1 MRAFAMRITE
11 SSGMSHELITFS
23 PIDGREV
30 VRRPYATGQQIQD
43 TLRAAQAAQRQWR
56 DIDVADRATIMT
68 RAVER
73 FVAGRDDIARAITLQ
88 MGRPIR
94 HSPSEVDGFAARA
107 RHMIAI
113 APYALQPLAAAPGSD
128 RERFIRREPLGVTL
142 TIAPWNYPLLTAV
155 NSIVPALMAGNA
167 VVLKH
172 SDQTPLCAEML
183 HDAFAAAGVPAGLF
197 SYLHA
202 DHATTQQLVR
212 APEVRYVSFTGSVR
226 GGRAVEESA
235 AGRFIGVG
243 LELGG
248 NDAAYVRGDAD
259 IESAVD
265 SLVDGAFFNA
275 GQSCCG
281 IQRIYVARRLYDSFV
296 EQAASLTNRY
306 VLGDPRDPQTTL
318 GPVVRA
324 SAAAAVRQ
332 AIDEAVRQGARNVV
346 DAAYFPAAREGTAYV
361 APALLTDV
369 DHTMR
374 LMREECFG
382 PVAGIMPVDSDDEAV
397 ALMNDSDY
405 GLTAAVYTRDR
416 DAAIAIGQRVR
427 AGTIFMNRCDYLDP
441 GLAWTGVKDSGR
453 GVSLS
458 VLGYEQLTQPKSFHL
473 RVA

>member
-1 MRAFAMRITE
+1 ME
-11 SSGMSHELITFS
+11 LSGMSSELITIS

-30 VRRPYATGQQIQD
+30 VCRPYATVAQIQQ
-43 TLRAAQAAQRQWR
+43 TLQAAQAAQTQWR
-56 DIDVADRATIMT
+56 DAGIAERARLLT
-68 RAVER
+68 RAVDQ
-73 FVAGRDDIARAITLQ
+73 VIAARQEHAQAITVQ
-88 MGRPIR
+88 IGRPIR
-94 HSPSEVDGFAARA
+94 HAPSEVDGFGARA
-107 RHMIAI
+107 MHMIAI
-113 APYALQPLAAAPGSD
+113 APDALRPLAAAPGSE

-172 SDQTPLCAEML
+172 SDQTPLCAEL
-183 HDAFAAAGVPAGLF
+183 LYQAFANAGLPPGLF

-202 DHATTQQLVR
+202 DHATTQRLVR
-212 APEVRYVSFTGSVR
+212 APEIRFVSFTGSVR
-226 GGRAVEESA
+226 GGHAVEESA
-235 AGRFIGVG
+235 AGRFIGIG

-259 IESAVD
+259 IESSVE

-296 EQAASLTNRY
+296 EQAAALTNRY
-306 VLGDPRDPQTTL
+306 VLGDPREQETTL
-318 GPVVRA
+318 GPVVRR

-332 AIDEAVRQGARNVV
+332 AVADAVEQGARNVV
-346 DAAYFPAAREGTAYV
+346 DAAYFPAARDGTAYV
-361 APALLTDV
+361 APAVLTGT

-374 LMREECFG
+374 VMREECFG
-382 PVAGIMPVDSDDEAV
+382 PVVGIMPVDGDDQAV
-397 ALMNDSDY
+397 SLINDSNY
-405 GLTAAVYTRDR
+405 GLTAAIFTRDR
-416 DAAIAIGQRVR
+416 DAAVAIGARVQ

-458 VLGYEQLTQPKSFHL
+458 ALGYEQLTQPKSFHL
-473 RVA
+473 RPA